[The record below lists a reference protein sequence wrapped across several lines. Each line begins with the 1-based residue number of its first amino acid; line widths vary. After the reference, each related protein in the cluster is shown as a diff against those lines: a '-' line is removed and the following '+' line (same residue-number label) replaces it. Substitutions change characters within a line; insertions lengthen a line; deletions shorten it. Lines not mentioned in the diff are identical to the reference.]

1 MGFVLISALQG
12 IDRFL
17 HNRGISD
24 LVQYLVPFRHLIGPA
39 LYVGVILFNL
49 AVTFAVGE
57 YTLAWTDVF
66 LVLLP
71 SVFLYLVIR
80 LRLEAGK
87 DPAAVRRHIEDFPE
101 AGLLPEPLPV
111 SGPLKDGN

>member
-1 MGFVLISALQG
+1 M
-12 IDRFL
+12 
-17 HNRGISD
+17 
-24 LVQYLVPFRHLIGPA
+24 
-39 LYVGVILFNL
+39 YVGVILFNL

-57 YTLAWTDVF
+57 YTLAWTDLF

-87 DPAAVRRHIEDFPE
+87 DPAAARKHLADFPE
-101 AGLLPEPLPV
+101 VRISTALLP
-111 SGPLKDGN
+111 SD